1 MIVFE
6 LLVNGESVARAGA
19 NDLSVLSHTL
29 TACGVLGEESLGT
42 TTVKS
47 GHVLELALTGLTSRH
62 SDLQNVHRQWYSSR
76 ELHVG
81 DEVTVRILEVDA
93 KDIPK
98 ALLRGES

>member
-47 GHVLELALTGLTSRH
+47 GHVLELALTGLTSRR
-62 SDLQNVHRQWYSSR
+62 SQESSATR
-76 ELHVG
+76 
-81 DEVTVRILEVDA
+81 
-93 KDIPK
+93 
-98 ALLRGES
+98 